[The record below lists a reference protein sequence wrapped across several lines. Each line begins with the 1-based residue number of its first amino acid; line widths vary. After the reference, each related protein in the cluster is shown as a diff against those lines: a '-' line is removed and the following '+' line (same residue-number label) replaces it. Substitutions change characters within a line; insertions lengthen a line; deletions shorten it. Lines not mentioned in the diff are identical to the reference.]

1 MVYAL
6 YKYINIDIITKILL
20 TMINLSSIKSLLIT
34 LFLCSCVVALSY
46 AQNIPTRTQH
56 FQAKESLQ
64 TYKSIPYKTF
74 IKSYDIEL
82 KETSY
87 LYVGVTAYWFLDA
100 KMYEVSP
107 NKFVAYLDSND
118 ENYYKVE
125 ILKDAKGD
133 IKSVSLFTAKDI
145 FITYK

>member
-1 MVYAL
+1 
-6 YKYINIDIITKILL
+6 
-20 TMINLSSIKSLLIT
+20 MINLNSIKSLLIT

-46 AQNIPTRTQH
+46 AQNTPIRTQH
-56 FQAKESLQ
+56 FKAHESLS
-64 TYKSIPYKTF
+64 TFKELKGKTF

-82 KETSY
+82 RETSC
-87 LYVGVTAYWFLDA
+87 LYVGVTAYWFIDA

-107 NKFVAYLDSND
+107 NKFVAYLDGND

-125 ILKDAKGD
+125 ILKDAKGN
-133 IKSVSLFTAKDI
+133 IKSVTLFTAKDI